1 LNCVNFALL
10 DSSFR
15 ARAAVW
21 SKVNP
26 VVLEAVSALRE
37 DGVAGPGSA
46 LSELEVNL
54 WPAPEL

>member
-1 LNCVNFALL
+1 VNFLLL

-15 ARAAVW
+15 ARAAAW

-37 DGVAGPGSA
+37 DGFAGTVSA
-46 LSELEVNL
+46 LPELEVNS